1 MSDALLNEISKK
13 LSDIHATLKAGV
25 NPAGAGA
32 VASKPA
38 AAAKPAAAPAAAK
51 PAAAAKPDR
60 AAAAATSAAASKPK
74 PAGPPSGTRA
84 PGGKH
89 TIEQVREMV
98 RKVAADV
105 DRQSAKDILLDDGG
119 GVERV
124 LDLKPEK
131 FDAVFEACQVLLRG
145 EGASTAGPAPEEDDL
160 M

>member
-1 MSDALLNEISKK
+1 
-13 LSDIHATLKAGV
+13 
-25 NPAGAGA
+25 
-32 VASKPA
+32 
-38 AAAKPAAAPAAAK
+38 
-51 PAAAAKPDR
+51 
-60 AAAAATSAAASKPK
+60 
-74 PAGPPSGTRA
+74 
-84 PGGKH
+84 
-89 TIEQVREMV
+89 MV

>member
-1 MSDALLNEISKK
+1 MSDALLTEISKK
-13 LSDIHATLKAGV
+13 LSDIHATLKGGATAA
-25 NPAGAGA
+25 PAT
-32 VASKPA
+32 SKPA
-38 AAAKPAAAPAAAK
+38 VAAKPAAAPAAA
-51 PAAAAKPDR
+51 AKPDR
-60 AAAAATSAAASKPK
+60 VAAAATSAAASKPKPAVAAAAK

-89 TIEQVREMV
+89 TIEQVREMI

-119 GVERV
+119 GVEKV